1 MAASN
6 TTDKLITK
14 PSITASVTLPV
25 ETTSTGTSNEGGG
38 DVRGGRNNSSAYP
51 YRLGSDIPNIPNI
64 PWPLLR
70 PPKIGQKPTDVTV
83 TAESNA
89 HFPFSSASVTTDG
102 VATQRLA
109 NPAGIER
116 APEDLDSVIR
126 NQVGRQVD
134 KVFSGAIKDLQGHL
148 ISKAS
153 EVDQLRVDLENMEHK
168 EKDLFSGI
176 SQQTDFHA
184 RTKPSG
190 NY

>member
-64 PWPLLR
+64 PSPLLR
-70 PPKIGQKPTDVTV
+70 PPKIGQKPTDVTA

-102 VATQRLA
+102 VGKYNAVCL
-109 NPAGIER
+109 I
-116 APEDLDSVIR
+116 VC
-126 NQVGRQVD
+126 
-134 KVFSGAIKDLQGHL
+134 AIY
-148 ISKAS
+148 
-153 EVDQLRVDLENMEHK
+153 R
-168 EKDLFSGI
+168 
-176 SQQTDFHA
+176 
-184 RTKPSG
+184 
-190 NY
+190 